1 MKKAA
6 FILALAMLLGVAAG
20 CGQSAGEASVQ
31 SVSMICGL
39 GSAGMT
45 DRFAGVVSALGETNI
60 KKDDSMTI
68 GEIKVK
74 AGDAVNVGDVLFTY
88 DMSELQLNLE
98 SAQLDLESLKSQLA
112 DKEDEK
118 KQAEDSLDEA
128 VDDAARRQLLLDI
141 RQYNVDIQTIN
152 RSIAEKNRDIEKLQ
166 KNMQNSSVKA
176 EVAGEVKSVN
186 ADGGTDNN
194 GNPLPLICIVQTGG
208 YRVKGYV
215 NENNASV
222 LSEGTSVIIRSR
234 VSDQTWQGTISNID
248 WNNPAQSSSNYYD
261 SGSSDT
267 GNSSKYP
274 FYVELSSSDGLL
286 MGQHVY
292 IEPDLGQGAQDANT
306 IHLPAYF
313 INDAD
318 SSPWVWAQSSSGKL
332 EKRSVTLG
340 EHDADLDTYVVTDGL
355 TAADYIAFPDETLKA
370 GMTCVTYDES
380 TFDPDNSSSG
390 MTDGGMTDGGMT
402 DGGMTDG
409 SMTDGSMTDGSMTD
423 GSMTDGSMADMSG
436 ADNGGDVTAPAA
448 DGAVTDAP
456 VEG

>member
-20 CGQSAGEASVQ
+20 CGESNGEASVQ

-39 GSAGMT
+39 GSAGLT

-60 KKDDSMTI
+60 KKDDSMAI

-74 AGDAVNVGDVLFTY
+74 VGDAVKEGDVLFTY
-88 DMSELQLNLE
+88 DMSKLQLDLE
-98 SAQLDLESLKSQLA
+98 TAQLDLESLKSQLA
-112 DKEDEK
+112 DKEAEK
-118 KQAEDSLDEA
+118 KQAEDALNDAE
-128 VDDAARRQLLLDI
+128 DDAARRELLLDI
-141 RQYNVDIQTIN
+141 RQYNVDIQSTN
-152 RSIAEKNRDIEKLQ
+152 RSITEKSREVEKLQ
-166 KNMQNSSVKA
+166 SNLKNSDVKS

-186 ADGGTDNN
+186 PNGGTDDR
-194 GNPLPLICIVQTGG
+194 GNALPLISIVQTGG
-208 YRVKGYV
+208 FRVKGYV
-215 NENNASV
+215 NENNAAV
-222 LSEGTSVIIRSR
+222 LNEGAQVIIRSR
-234 VSDQTWQGTISNID
+234 VSDQTWKGTISSID
-248 WNNPAQSSSNYYD
+248 WNNPAQSSNNYNYD

-286 MGQHVY
+286 LGQHVY
-292 IEPDLGQGAQDANT
+292 IEPDLGQDAQST
-306 IHLPAYF
+306 GIQLPASF

-340 EHDADLDTYVVTDGL
+340 EYNGELDTYAVTAGL
-355 TAADYIAFPDETLKA
+355 TAADYIAYPDDTLKA

-380 TFDPDNSSSG
+380 TFEPDDSVTTPGGDMDGMDGMDSMPGGTDGMDDMPGMDG
-390 MTDGGMTDGGMT
+390 MTGGTDIPE
-402 DGGMTDG
+402 
-409 SMTDGSMTDGSMTD
+409 
-423 GSMTDGSMADMSG
+423 DMQ
-436 ADNGGDVTAPAA
+436 TA
-448 DGAVTDAP
+448 DAP

>member
-20 CGQSAGEASVQ
+20 CGESNGEASVQ

-39 GSAGMT
+39 GSAGLT

-74 AGDAVNVGDVLFTY
+74 VGDAVNVGDVLFTY
-88 DMSELQLNLE
+88 DMSQL
-98 SAQLDLESLKSQLA
+98 QLDLETAQLELEALKSTLA
-112 DKEDEK
+112 DKEKEK
-118 KQAEDSLDEA
+118 EQAEKALDEI
-128 VDDAARRQLLLDI
+128 VDDSERNATLIQI
-141 RQYNVDIQTIN
+141 RQIN
-152 RSIAEKNRDIEKLQ
+152 LEIRNTNTSIASKNRDIEKLRG
-166 KNMQNSSVKA
+166 NMKTNSVKA

-186 ADGGTDNN
+186 PDGGTDDR
-194 GNPLPLICIVQTGG
+194 GNPLPLISIVQTGG
-208 YRVKGYV
+208 FRVKGYV
-215 NENNASV
+215 NESNAAV
-222 LSEGTSVIIRSR
+222 LNEGVQVIIRSR
-234 VSDQTWQGTISNID
+234 VSAQTWRGTISSID
-248 WNNPAQSSSNYYD
+248 WNNPAQSSNNYYD

-267 GNSSKYP
+267 SSSSKYP

-292 IEPDLGQGAQDANT
+292 IEPDLGQDAQST
-306 IHLPAYF
+306 GIQLPASF

-332 EKRSVTLG
+332 EKRSLTLG
-340 EHDADLDTYVVTDGL
+340 DYNAELDTYTVTDGL
-355 TAADYIAFPDETLKA
+355 TAADYIAFPDDTLKA

-380 TFDPDNSSSG
+380 TFDPSG
-390 MTDGGMTDGGMT
+390 DGSYADDGGVMDGGFDAGMDIPEGDMTDG
-402 DGGMTDG
+402 
-409 SMTDGSMTDGSMTD
+409 
-423 GSMTDGSMADMSG
+423 AVDM
-436 ADNGGDVTAPAA
+436 PA
-448 DGAVTDAP
+448 DGLVTDEP

>member
-20 CGQSAGEASVQ
+20 CGESNGEASVQ

-39 GSAGMT
+39 GSAGLT

-60 KKDDSMTI
+60 KKDDSLTI

-74 AGDAVNVGDVLFTY
+74 VGDAVNVGDVLFTY
-88 DMSELQLNLE
+88 DMSRLQLDLE
-98 SAQLDLESLKSQLA
+98 AAQLELESLKSQLA

-118 KQAEDSLDEA
+118 EQAETALNST
-128 VDDAARRQLLLDI
+128 VDDAERNRTLLQI
-141 RQYNVDIQTIN
+141 RQIN
-152 RSIAEKNRDIEKLQ
+152 LEIRNTNSSIASKSRDIEKLQ
-166 KNMQNSSVKA
+166 SSMKTTSVKA

-186 ADGGTDNN
+186 PDGGTDNQ

-208 YRVKGYV
+208 FRVKGYV
-215 NENNASV
+215 NENNAAV
-222 LSEGTSVIIRSR
+222 LNQGAQVIIRSR
-234 VSDQTWQGTISNID
+234 VSDQTWKGTISSID
-248 WNNPAQSSSNYYD
+248 WNNPAQSSNNYYYD

-267 GNSSKYP
+267 SNSSKYP

-292 IEPDLGQGAQDANT
+292 IEPDLGQDAQNT
-306 IHLPAYF
+306 GIQLPASF

-332 EKRSVTLG
+332 EKRSLTLG
-340 EHDADLDTYVVTDGL
+340 DYNAELDTYAVTDGL
-355 TAADYIAFPDETLKA
+355 TAADYIAFPDDTLKA

-380 TFDPDNSSSG
+380 TFDPSG
-390 MTDGGMTDGGMT
+390 DGSYADDGGVMDGGFDAGMDIPEGDMTDG
-402 DGGMTDG
+402 
-409 SMTDGSMTDGSMTD
+409 
-423 GSMTDGSMADMSG
+423 AVDM
-436 ADNGGDVTAPAA
+436 PA
-448 DGAVTDAP
+448 DGLVTDEP

>member
-20 CGQSAGEASVQ
+20 CGESNGEASVQ

-39 GSAGMT
+39 GSAGLT

-60 KKDDSMTI
+60 KKDDSLTI

-74 AGDAVNVGDVLFTY
+74 VGDAVNVGDVLFTY
-88 DMSELQLNLE
+88 DMSRLQLDLE
-98 SAQLDLESLKSQLA
+98 AAQLELESLKSQLA

-118 KQAEDSLDEA
+118 EQAETALNST
-128 VDDAARRQLLLDI
+128 VDDAERNRTLLQI
-141 RQYNVDIQTIN
+141 RQIN
-152 RSIAEKNRDIEKLQ
+152 LEIRNTNSSIASKSRDIEKLQ
-166 KNMQNSSVKA
+166 GSMKTTSVKA

-186 ADGGTDNN
+186 PDGGTDDR

-208 YRVKGYV
+208 FRVKGYV
-215 NENNASV
+215 NENNAAV
-222 LSEGTSVIIRSR
+222 LNEGAQVIIRSR
-234 VSDQTWQGTISNID
+234 VSDQTWKGTISSID
-248 WNNPAQSSSNYYD
+248 WNNPAQSSNNYYYD

-292 IEPDLGQGAQDANT
+292 IEPDLGQDAQNT
-306 IHLPAYF
+306 GIQLPASF

-332 EKRSVTLG
+332 EKRSLTLG
-340 EHDADLDTYVVTDGL
+340 DYNAELDTYAVTDGL
-355 TAADYIAFPDETLKA
+355 TAADYIAFPDDTLKA

-380 TFDPDNSSSG
+380 TFDPSG
-390 MTDGGMTDGGMT
+390 DGSYADDGGVMDGGFDAGMDIPEGDMTDG
-402 DGGMTDG
+402 
-409 SMTDGSMTDGSMTD
+409 
-423 GSMTDGSMADMSG
+423 AVDM
-436 ADNGGDVTAPAA
+436 PA
-448 DGAVTDAP
+448 DGLVTDEP

>member
-20 CGQSAGEASVQ
+20 CGESNGEASVQ

-39 GSAGMT
+39 GSAGLT

-60 KKDDSMTI
+60 KKDDSMAI

-74 AGDAVNVGDVLFTY
+74 VGDAVKEGDVLFTY
-88 DMSELQLNLE
+88 DMSQLQLDLE
-98 SAQLDLESLKSQLA
+98 TAQLDLESLKSQLA

-118 KQAEDSLDEA
+118 KQAEDALNDAE
-128 VDDAARRQLLLDI
+128 DDAARRELLLDI
-141 RQYNVDIQTIN
+141 RQYNVDIQSTN
-152 RSIAEKNRDIEKLQ
+152 RSITEKSREVEKLQ
-166 KNMQNSSVKA
+166 SNLKNSDVKS

-186 ADGGTDNN
+186 PDGGTDDR
-194 GNPLPLICIVQTGG
+194 GNALPLISIVQTGG
-208 YRVKGYV
+208 FRVKGYV
-215 NENNASV
+215 NENNAAV
-222 LSEGTSVIIRSR
+222 LNEGAQVIIRSR
-234 VSDQTWQGTISNID
+234 VSDQTWKGTISSID
-248 WNNPAQSSSNYYD
+248 WNNPAQSSNNYNYD

-286 MGQHVY
+286 LGQHVY
-292 IEPDLGQGAQDANT
+292 IEPDLGQDAQST
-306 IHLPAYF
+306 GIQLPASF

-340 EHDADLDTYVVTDGL
+340 EYNAELDTYAVTAGL
-355 TAADYIAFPDETLKA
+355 TAADYIAYPDDTLKA

-380 TFDPDNSSSG
+380 TFEPDDSVTTPGGDMDG
-390 MTDGGMTDGGMT
+390 MDGMDSMPGGTDGMDDMPGGTDIPE
-402 DGGMTDG
+402 
-409 SMTDGSMTDGSMTD
+409 
-423 GSMTDGSMADMSG
+423 DMQ
-436 ADNGGDVTAPAA
+436 TA
-448 DGAVTDAP
+448 DAP

>member
-20 CGQSAGEASVQ
+20 CGESNGEASVQ

-39 GSAGMT
+39 GSAGLT

-60 KKDDSMTI
+60 KKDDSMAI

-74 AGDAVNVGDVLFTY
+74 VGDAVKEGDVLFTY
-88 DMSELQLNLE
+88 DMSQLQLDLE
-98 SAQLDLESLKSQLA
+98 TAQLDLESLKSQLA

-118 KQAEDSLDEA
+118 KQAEDALNDAE
-128 VDDAARRQLLLDI
+128 DDAARRDLLLDI
-141 RQYNVDIQTIN
+141 RQYNVDIQSTN
-152 RSIAEKNRDIEKLQ
+152 RSITEKSREVEKLQ
-166 KNMQNSSVKA
+166 SNLKNSDVKS

-186 ADGGTDNN
+186 PDGGTDDR
-194 GNPLPLICIVQTGG
+194 GNALPLISIVQTGG
-208 YRVKGYV
+208 FRVKGYV
-215 NENNASV
+215 NENNAAV
-222 LSEGTSVIIRSR
+222 LNEGAQVIIRSR
-234 VSDQTWQGTISNID
+234 VSDQTWKGTISSID
-248 WNNPAQSSSNYYD
+248 WNNPAQSSGSNYYD

-286 MGQHVY
+286 LGQHVY
-292 IEPDLGQGAQDANT
+292 IEPDLGQDAQST
-306 IHLPAYF
+306 GIQLPASF

-340 EHDADLDTYVVTDGL
+340 EYNGELDTYAVTGGL
-355 TAADYIAFPDETLKA
+355 TAADYIAYPDDTLKA

-380 TFDPDNSSSG
+380 TFEPDDSVTTPGGDMDG
-390 MTDGGMTDGGMT
+390 MGGMDSMPGGTDGMDDMPGGTDIPE
-402 DGGMTDG
+402 
-409 SMTDGSMTDGSMTD
+409 
-423 GSMTDGSMADMSG
+423 DMQ
-436 ADNGGDVTAPAA
+436 TA
-448 DGAVTDAP
+448 DAP

>member
-88 DMSELQLNLE
+88 DMSQLEIDLE
-98 SAQLDLESLKSQLA
+98 DAQLSLEELKSQL
-112 DKEDEK
+112 ETQQEEK
-118 KQAEDSLDEA
+118 KQAEDALDETT
-128 VDDAARRQLLLDI
+128 DDTERRRLLLDI
-141 RQYNVDIQTIN
+141 RNYNNEMQKTN

-186 ADGGTDNN
+186 ANGGTDNN
-194 GNPLPLICIVQTGG
+194 NNPLPLISIVQTGG

-222 LSEGTSVIIRSR
+222 LSEGISVIIRSR
-234 VSDQTWQGTISNID
+234 VSDQTWQGTISSID
-248 WNNPAQSSSNYYD
+248 WNNPAQSSNNTYD

-286 MGQHVY
+286 MGQHVC
-292 IEPDLGQGAQDANT
+292 IEPDLGQGAQDANA

-313 INDAD
+313 INDVD

-340 EHDADLDTYVVTDGL
+340 EHDAKLDTYVVTDGL

-390 MTDGGMTDGGMT
+390 V
-402 DGGMTDG
+402 TDG
-409 SMTDGSMTDGSMTD
+409 SMTDGSMTDG
-423 GSMTDGSMADMSG
+423 GMADMSG

>member
-20 CGQSAGEASVQ
+20 CGESNGEASVQ

-39 GSAGMT
+39 GSAGLT

-60 KKDDSMTI
+60 KKEDSLTI

-74 AGDAVNVGDVLFTY
+74 VGDAVNVGDVLFTY
-88 DMSELQLNLE
+88 DMSRLQMDLE
-98 SAQLDLESLKSQLA
+98 AAQLELESLKSQLA

-118 KQAEDSLDEA
+118 EQAETALNST
-128 VDDAARRQLLLDI
+128 VDDAERNRTLLQI
-141 RQYNVDIQTIN
+141 RQIN
-152 RSIAEKNRDIEKLQ
+152 LEIRNTNSSIASKSRDIEKLQ
-166 KNMQNSSVKA
+166 GSMKTTSVKA

-186 ADGGTDNN
+186 PDGGTDNQ

-208 YRVKGYV
+208 FRVKGYV

-222 LSEGTSVIIRSR
+222 LNQGAQVIIRSR
-234 VSDQTWQGTISNID
+234 VSDQTWKGTISSID
-248 WNNPAQSSSNYYD
+248 WNNPAQSSNNYYYD

-292 IEPDLGQGAQDANT
+292 IEPDLGQDAQNT
-306 IHLPAYF
+306 GIQLPASF

-332 EKRSVTLG
+332 EKRSLTLG
-340 EHDADLDTYVVTDGL
+340 DYNAELDTYAVTDGL
-355 TAADYIAFPDETLKA
+355 TAADYIAFPDDTLKA

-380 TFDPDNSSSG
+380 TFDPSG
-390 MTDGGMTDGGMT
+390 DGSYAADGGVMDGGFDAGMDIPEGDMTDG
-402 DGGMTDG
+402 
-409 SMTDGSMTDGSMTD
+409 
-423 GSMTDGSMADMSG
+423 AVDM
-436 ADNGGDVTAPAA
+436 PA
-448 DGAVTDAP
+448 DGLVTDEP

>member
-20 CGQSAGEASVQ
+20 CGESNGEASVQ

-39 GSAGMT
+39 GSAGLT

-60 KKDDSMTI
+60 KKDDSMAI

-74 AGDAVNVGDVLFTY
+74 VGDAVKEGDVLFTY
-88 DMSELQLNLE
+88 DMSKLQLDLE
-98 SAQLDLESLKSQLA
+98 TAQLDLESLKSQLA
-112 DKEDEK
+112 DKEAEK
-118 KQAEDSLDEA
+118 KQAEDALNDAE
-128 VDDAARRQLLLDI
+128 DDAARRELLLDI
-141 RQYNVDIQTIN
+141 RQYNVDIQSTN
-152 RSIAEKNRDIEKLQ
+152 RSITEKSREVEKLQ
-166 KNMQNSSVKA
+166 SNLKNSDVKS

-186 ADGGTDNN
+186 PDGGTDDR
-194 GNPLPLICIVQTGG
+194 GNALPLISIVQTGG
-208 YRVKGYV
+208 FRVKGYV
-215 NENNASV
+215 NENNAAV
-222 LSEGTSVIIRSR
+222 LNEGAQVIIRSR
-234 VSDQTWQGTISNID
+234 VSDQTWKGTISSID
-248 WNNPAQSSSNYYD
+248 WNNPAQSSNNYNYD

-286 MGQHVY
+286 LGQHVY
-292 IEPDLGQGAQDANT
+292 IEPDLGQDAQST
-306 IHLPAYF
+306 GIQLPASF

-340 EHDADLDTYVVTDGL
+340 EYNGELDTYAVTDGL
-355 TAADYIAFPDETLKA
+355 TAADYIAYPDDTLKA

-380 TFDPDNSSSG
+380 TFEPDDSVTTPGGDMDG
-390 MTDGGMTDGGMT
+390 MDGMDSMPGGTDGMDDMPGGTDIPE
-402 DGGMTDG
+402 
-409 SMTDGSMTDGSMTD
+409 
-423 GSMTDGSMADMSG
+423 DMQ
-436 ADNGGDVTAPAA
+436 TA
-448 DGAVTDAP
+448 DAP

>member
-20 CGQSAGEASVQ
+20 CGESNGEASVQ

-39 GSAGMT
+39 GSAGLT
-45 DRFAGVVSALGETNI
+45 DRFAGVVSALGETKI
-60 KKDDSMTI
+60 KKDDSLTI

-74 AGDAVNVGDVLFTY
+74 VGDAVNVGDVLFTY
-88 DMSELQLNLE
+88 DMSRLQLDLE
-98 SAQLDLESLKSQLA
+98 AAQLELESLKSQLA

-118 KQAEDSLDEA
+118 EQAETALNST
-128 VDDAARRQLLLDI
+128 VDDAERNRTLLQI
-141 RQYNVDIQTIN
+141 RQIN
-152 RSIAEKNRDIEKLQ
+152 LEIRNTNSSIASKSRDIEKLQ
-166 KNMQNSSVKA
+166 SSMKTASVKA

-186 ADGGTDNN
+186 PDGGTDNQ

-208 YRVKGYV
+208 FRVKGYV
-215 NENNASV
+215 NENNAAV
-222 LSEGTSVIIRSR
+222 LNEGAQVIIRSR
-234 VSDQTWQGTISNID
+234 VSDQTWKGTISSID
-248 WNNPAQSSSNYYD
+248 WNNPAQSSNNYYYD

-292 IEPDLGQGAQDANT
+292 IEPDLGQDAQNT
-306 IHLPAYF
+306 GIQLPASF

-332 EKRSVTLG
+332 EKRSLTLG
-340 EHDADLDTYVVTDGL
+340 DYNAELDTYAVTDGL
-355 TAADYIAFPDETLKA
+355 TAADYIAFPDDTLKA

-380 TFDPDNSSSG
+380 TFDPSG
-390 MTDGGMTDGGMT
+390 DGSYADDGGVMDGGFDAGMDIPEGDMTDG
-402 DGGMTDG
+402 
-409 SMTDGSMTDGSMTD
+409 
-423 GSMTDGSMADMSG
+423 AVDM
-436 ADNGGDVTAPAA
+436 PA
-448 DGAVTDAP
+448 DGLVTDEP

>member
-74 AGDAVNVGDVLFTY
+74 VGDAVNVGDVLFTY
-88 DMSELQLNLE
+88 DMSQLEIDLE
-98 SAQLDLESLKSQLA
+98 DAQLSLEELKSQL
-112 DKEDEK
+112 ETQQEEK
-118 KQAEDSLDEA
+118 KQAEDALDETT
-128 VDDAARRQLLLDI
+128 DDTERRRLLLDI
-141 RQYNVDIQTIN
+141 RNYNNEMQKTN

-186 ADGGTDNN
+186 ANGGTDNN
-194 GNPLPLICIVQTGG
+194 NNNPLPLISIVQTGG

-222 LSEGTSVIIRSR
+222 LSEGISVIIRSR
-234 VSDQTWQGTISNID
+234 VSDQTWQGTISSID
-248 WNNPAQSSSNYYD
+248 WNNPAQSSNNTYD

-340 EHDADLDTYVVTDGL
+340 EHDAKLDTYVVTDGL

-390 MTDGGMTDGGMT
+390 MTDGSMTDGG
-402 DGGMTDG
+402 
-409 SMTDGSMTDGSMTD
+409 
-423 GSMTDGSMADMSG
+423 MADMSG

>member
-20 CGQSAGEASVQ
+20 CGESNGEASVQ

-39 GSAGMT
+39 GSAGLT

-74 AGDAVNVGDVLFTY
+74 VGDAVNVGDVLFTY
-88 DMSELQLNLE
+88 DMSQL
-98 SAQLDLESLKSQLA
+98 QLDLETAQLELEALKSTLA
-112 DKEDEK
+112 DKEKEK
-118 KQAEDSLDEA
+118 EQAEKALDEI
-128 VDDAARRQLLLDI
+128 VDDSERNATLIQI
-141 RQYNVDIQTIN
+141 RQIN
-152 RSIAEKNRDIEKLQ
+152 LEIRNTNTSIASKNRDIEKLRG
-166 KNMQNSSVKA
+166 NMKTNSVKA

-186 ADGGTDNN
+186 PDGGTDDR
-194 GNPLPLICIVQTGG
+194 GNPLPLISIVQTGG
-208 YRVKGYV
+208 FRVKGYV
-215 NENNASV
+215 NESNAAV
-222 LSEGTSVIIRSR
+222 LNEGVQVIIRSR
-234 VSDQTWQGTISNID
+234 VSDQTWRGTISSID
-248 WNNPAQSSSNYYD
+248 WNNPAQSSNNYYD

-267 GNSSKYP
+267 SSSSKYP

-292 IEPDLGQGAQDANT
+292 IEPDLGQDAQST
-306 IHLPAYF
+306 GIQLPASF

-332 EKRSVTLG
+332 EKRSLTLG
-340 EHDADLDTYVVTDGL
+340 DYNAELDTYTVTDGL
-355 TAADYIAFPDETLKA
+355 TAADYIAFPDDTLKA

-380 TFDPDNSSSG
+380 TFDPSG
-390 MTDGGMTDGGMT
+390 DGSYADDGGVMDGGFDAGMDIPEGDMTDG
-402 DGGMTDG
+402 
-409 SMTDGSMTDGSMTD
+409 
-423 GSMTDGSMADMSG
+423 AVDM
-436 ADNGGDVTAPAA
+436 PA
-448 DGAVTDAP
+448 DGLVTDEP

>member
-20 CGQSAGEASVQ
+20 CGESNGEASVQ

-39 GSAGMT
+39 GSAGLT

-60 KKDDSMTI
+60 KKDDSMAI

-74 AGDAVNVGDVLFTY
+74 VGDAVKEGDVLFTY
-88 DMSELQLNLE
+88 DMSKLQLDLE
-98 SAQLDLESLKSQLA
+98 TAQLDLESLKSQLA
-112 DKEDEK
+112 DKEAEK
-118 KQAEDSLDEA
+118 KQAEDALNDAE
-128 VDDAARRQLLLDI
+128 DDAARRELLLDI
-141 RQYNVDIQTIN
+141 RQYNVDIQSTN
-152 RSIAEKNRDIEKLQ
+152 RSITEKSREVEKLQ
-166 KNMQNSSVKA
+166 SNLKNSDVKS

-186 ADGGTDNN
+186 PDGGTDDR
-194 GNPLPLICIVQTGG
+194 GNALPLISIVQTGG
-208 YRVKGYV
+208 FRVKGYV
-215 NENNASV
+215 NENNAAV
-222 LSEGTSVIIRSR
+222 LNEGAQVIIRSR
-234 VSDQTWQGTISNID
+234 VSDQTWKGTISSID
-248 WNNPAQSSSNYYD
+248 WNNPAQSSNNYNYD

-286 MGQHVY
+286 LGQHVF
-292 IEPDLGQGAQDANT
+292 IEPDLGQDAQST
-306 IHLPAYF
+306 GIQLPASF

-340 EHDADLDTYVVTDGL
+340 EYNGELDTYAVTDGL
-355 TAADYIAFPDETLKA
+355 TAADYIAYPDDTLKA

-380 TFDPDNSSSG
+380 TFEPDDSVTTPGGDMDG
-390 MTDGGMTDGGMT
+390 MDGMDSMPGGTDGMDDMPGGTDIPE
-402 DGGMTDG
+402 
-409 SMTDGSMTDGSMTD
+409 
-423 GSMTDGSMADMSG
+423 DMQ
-436 ADNGGDVTAPAA
+436 TA
-448 DGAVTDAP
+448 DAP

>member
-6 FILALAMLLGVAAG
+6 FSLALAMRLGVAAG

-45 DRFAGVVSALGETNI
+45 DRFAGVVRALGETNI

-88 DMSELQLNLE
+88 DMSQLEIDLE
-98 SAQLDLESLKSQLA
+98 DAQLSLEELKSQL
-112 DKEDEK
+112 ETQQEEK
-118 KQAEDSLDEA
+118 KQAEDALDETT
-128 VDDAARRQLLLDI
+128 DDTERRRLLLDI
-141 RQYNVDIQTIN
+141 RNYNNEMQKTN

-186 ADGGTDNN
+186 ANGGTDNN
-194 GNPLPLICIVQTGG
+194 NNPLPLISIVQTGG

-222 LSEGTSVIIRSR
+222 LSEGISVIIRSR
-234 VSDQTWQGTISNID
+234 VSDQTWQGTISSID
-248 WNNPAQSSSNYYD
+248 WNNPAQSSNNTYD

-292 IEPDLGQGAQDANT
+292 IEPDLGQGAQDANA

-313 INDAD
+313 INDVD

-340 EHDADLDTYVVTDGL
+340 EHDAKLDTYVVTDGL

-390 MTDGGMTDGGMT
+390 V
-402 DGGMTDG
+402 TDG
-409 SMTDGSMTDGSMTD
+409 SMTDGSMTDG
-423 GSMTDGSMADMSG
+423 GMADMSG

>member
-20 CGQSAGEASVQ
+20 CGESNGEASVQ

-39 GSAGMT
+39 GSAGLT

-60 KKDDSMTI
+60 KKDDSLTI

-74 AGDAVNVGDVLFTY
+74 VGDAVNVGDVLFTY
-88 DMSELQLNLE
+88 DMSRLQMDLE
-98 SAQLDLESLKSQLA
+98 TAQLELESLKSQLA

-118 KQAEDSLDEA
+118 EQAETALNST
-128 VDDAARRQLLLDI
+128 VDDAERNRTLLQI
-141 RQYNVDIQTIN
+141 RQIN
-152 RSIAEKNRDIEKLQ
+152 LEIRNTNSSIASKSRDIEKLQ
-166 KNMQNSSVKA
+166 GSMKTTSVKA

-186 ADGGTDNN
+186 PDGGTDNQ

-208 YRVKGYV
+208 FRVKGYV
-215 NENNASV
+215 NENNAAV
-222 LSEGTSVIIRSR
+222 LNEGAQVIIRSR
-234 VSDQTWQGTISNID
+234 VSDQTWKGTISSID
-248 WNNPAQSSSNYYD
+248 WNNPAQSSNNYYYD

-292 IEPDLGQGAQDANT
+292 IEPDLGQDAQNT
-306 IHLPAYF
+306 GIQLPASF

-332 EKRSVTLG
+332 EKRSLTLG
-340 EHDADLDTYVVTDGL
+340 DYNAELDTYAVTDGL
-355 TAADYIAFPDETLKA
+355 TAADYIAFPDDTLKA

-380 TFDPDNSSSG
+380 TFDPSG
-390 MTDGGMTDGGMT
+390 DGSYADDGGVMDGGFDAGMDIPEGDMTDG
-402 DGGMTDG
+402 
-409 SMTDGSMTDGSMTD
+409 
-423 GSMTDGSMADMSG
+423 AVDM
-436 ADNGGDVTAPAA
+436 PA
-448 DGAVTDAP
+448 DGLVTDEP

>member
-20 CGQSAGEASVQ
+20 CGESNGEASVQ

-39 GSAGMT
+39 GSAGLT

-60 KKDDSMTI
+60 KKDDSLTI

-74 AGDAVNVGDVLFTY
+74 VGDAVNVGDVLFTY
-88 DMSELQLNLE
+88 DMSRLQMDLE
-98 SAQLDLESLKSQLA
+98 AAQLELESLKSQLA

-118 KQAEDSLDEA
+118 EQAETALNST
-128 VDDAARRQLLLDI
+128 VDDAERNRTLLQI
-141 RQYNVDIQTIN
+141 RQIN
-152 RSIAEKNRDIEKLQ
+152 LEIRNTNSSIASKSRDIEKLQ
-166 KNMQNSSVKA
+166 GSMKTTSVKA

-186 ADGGTDNN
+186 PDGGTDNQ

-208 YRVKGYV
+208 FRVKGYV
-215 NENNASV
+215 NENNAAV
-222 LSEGTSVIIRSR
+222 LNEGAQVIIRSR
-234 VSDQTWQGTISNID
+234 VSDQTWKGTISSID
-248 WNNPAQSSSNYYD
+248 WNNPAQSSNNYYYD

-292 IEPDLGQGAQDANT
+292 IEPDLGQDAQNT
-306 IHLPAYF
+306 GIQLPASF

-332 EKRSVTLG
+332 EKRSLTLG
-340 EHDADLDTYVVTDGL
+340 DYNAELDTYAVTDGL
-355 TAADYIAFPDETLKA
+355 TAADYIAFPDDTLKA

-380 TFDPDNSSSG
+380 TFDPSG
-390 MTDGGMTDGGMT
+390 DGSYADDGGVMDGGFDAGMDIPEGDMTDG
-402 DGGMTDG
+402 
-409 SMTDGSMTDGSMTD
+409 
-423 GSMTDGSMADMSG
+423 AVDM
-436 ADNGGDVTAPAA
+436 PA
-448 DGAVTDAP
+448 DGLVTDEP